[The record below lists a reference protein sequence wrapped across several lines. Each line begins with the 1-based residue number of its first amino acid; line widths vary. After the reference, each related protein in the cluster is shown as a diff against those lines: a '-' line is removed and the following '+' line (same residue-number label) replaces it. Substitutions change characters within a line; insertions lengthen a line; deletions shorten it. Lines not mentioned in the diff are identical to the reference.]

1 MKKPTATQMGYTV
14 ASGKP
19 QDSSGGHV
27 AGGLG
32 AAPLL
37 GDGHV
42 DLALAHAHQREFR
55 DDEERVHQQEE
66 HHEQQTYSGLHTD
79 QSSFQGKNSVP
90 HYRGAGD
97 NMSESIDDF
106 PKQSPN

>member
-1 MKKPTATQMGYTV
+1 MCVVTSRAASVPRRVSATAM
-14 ASGKP
+14 SI
-19 QDSSGGHV
+19 
-27 AGGLG
+27 
-32 AAPLL
+32 
-37 GDGHV
+37 
-42 DLALAHAHQREFR
+42 LALAHAHQREFC